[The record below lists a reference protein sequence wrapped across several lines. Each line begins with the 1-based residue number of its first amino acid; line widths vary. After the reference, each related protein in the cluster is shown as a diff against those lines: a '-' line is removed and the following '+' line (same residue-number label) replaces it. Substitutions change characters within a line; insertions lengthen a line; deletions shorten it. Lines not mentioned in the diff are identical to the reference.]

1 MSGRITTICTVL
13 GVAIGAIGLYL
24 PYRGEIN
31 EALYQKEFLT
41 GKWSTDAE
49 YIINSGDLG
58 LNKDQPLVI
67 IQFIAN
73 PDGSIDGEIISEG
86 LCDAMPITW
95 NITLNSEPPSVIN
108 FIVPRKF
115 QVRQLIDGSM
125 DKSPIVATLKIV
137 NEDRKHNSITFD
149 ITDDATGTLPKQLTV
164 AKDLPKFEENY
175 KYLQNYCADSTK
187 KFYKKV
193 LPELRKMRDKKAN

>member
-31 EALYQKEFLT
+31 ETLYQKEFLT

-58 LNKDQPLVI
+58 LNKEQPLFI
-67 IQFIAN
+67 IQFIVN
-73 PDGSIDGEIISEG
+73 PDGSVDGQIISEG

-95 NITLNSEPPSVIN
+95 NITLNSESPSVIN
-108 FIVPRKF
+108 FITPRKF

-125 DKSPIVATLKIV
+125 DKSAIVATLKIV
-137 NEDRKHNSITFD
+137 TEDRKHNSITFD
-149 ITDDATGTLPKQLTV
+149 ITDDAAGTLPKQLTV

-175 KYLQNYCADSTK
+175 NYLQNYCADSTK

-193 LPELRKMRDKKAN
+193 LPELRKMRDKTAN

>member
-24 PYRGEIN
+24 PYKGEIN
-31 EALYQKEFLT
+31 EALYQREFLT

-58 LNKDQPLVI
+58 LNKDQPLVN

-73 PDGSIDGEIISEG
+73 SDGSIDGEIISEG

-108 FIVPRKF
+108 FIAPRKF
-115 QVRQLIDGSM
+115 EVRQLIDGSM

-137 NEDRKHNSITFD
+137 NEDRKHNSITLD

-187 KFYKKV
+187 KFYKKA
-193 LPELRKMRDKKAN
+193 LPELRKTRDKTAN